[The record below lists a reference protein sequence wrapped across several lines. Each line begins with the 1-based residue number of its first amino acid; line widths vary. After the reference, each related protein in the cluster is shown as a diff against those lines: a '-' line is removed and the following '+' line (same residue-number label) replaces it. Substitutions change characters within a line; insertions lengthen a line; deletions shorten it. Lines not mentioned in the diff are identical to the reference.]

1 MTAVQR
7 CNNIILTLLMGAL
20 LAACGGGGGGGGDGG
35 GGNSATPAASAL
47 QKPADSAAVTIPL
60 QQEAFAPAFTG
71 NTADDG
77 FNWTNFRRKQAG
89 IPELTRN
96 SLINTAAQGHSQ
108 YQQQNNTITHV
119 QSASKP
125 GFTGATLL
133 DRLQG
138 AGYVFSTSSSFA
150 YGEVIAAANDNS
162 GFYLA
167 EELVTAIYHRFV
179 MFEPIFKE
187 GGTGVATATGG
198 VTYFTHNLAA
208 RNGFGPGLGRGQLV
222 VYPYSGQNRV
232 PTVFFSDQE
241 EPDPV
246 PNQNEVGYPI
256 SVHADFTSSLNVDSF
271 TVRERGGAA
280 LTVRLLTAANDP
292 QTKQSGPSAAAI
304 IPLAVLAAGT
314 IYDVSFSGQVDAVQI
329 DRNWSFTTR

>member
-20 LAACGGGGGGGGDGG
+20 LAACGGGGGGD
-35 GGNSATPAASAL
+35 SATPAASAL
-47 QKPADSAAVTIPL
+47 QKPADNAAVAIPL

-96 SLINTAAQGHSQ
+96 SLIDAAAQGHSQ
-108 YQQQNNTITHV
+108 YQQQNNTITHE
-119 QSASKP
+119 QTAGKP
-125 GFTGATLL
+125 GFTGAKLL
-133 DRLQG
+133 DRLNA
-138 AGYVFSTSSSFA
+138 AGYVFDDSLSFA
-150 YGEVIAAANDNS
+150 YGEVIAVANDNS

-187 GGTGVATATGG
+187 SGTGAATAPGG
-198 VTYFTHNLAA
+198 ATYFTNNLGA

-222 VYPYSGQNRV
+222 VYPVPGQLGV
-232 PTVFFSDQE
+232 ATVFFSNQE
-241 EPDPV
+241 QPDPV
-246 PNQNEVGYPI
+246 PNQDKVGYPI
-256 SVHADFTSSLNVDSF
+256 SVHADFTSTLKVDSF
-271 TVRERGGAA
+271 TARARGGAA
-280 LTVRLLTAANDP
+280 LTIRLLTAANDP

-304 IPLAVLAAGT
+304 IPLAVLAPAT
-314 IYDVSFSGQVDAVQI
+314 TYDVSFSGQVDGVQI